1 MHWKPLPA
9 LRRATIGAAKDAS
22 RHGYPLPLRYA
33 RGFQPVAGLRKHRS
47 VRERRAI
54 ARRRQSERR
63 GFGVVHARCLRQA
76 MGHRRYVR
84 SRPAG
89 QRKSAEAADFRR
101 QGLSQRH
108 CRVPPDLSPLHA
120 RKHRGRAACLHLDSV
135 GRPRAGAGGG
145 GARGALLYG
154 GAGRDRSSL
163 PGDHD
168 AGCGG
173 RACRR
178 AGACRQGRPQ
188 GCHAQLRSAVPA
200 LARQIRHDARHGDD
214 GKAGRHRRTRQHHDR
229 DAGWR
234 RLFGRR
240 P

>member
-1 MHWKPLPA
+1 MHRKPLPA

-22 RHGYPLPLRYA
+22 RHGCPLPLRHA
-33 RGFQPVAGLRKHRS
+33 RGFQPVAGLRKRRS

-54 ARRRQSERR
+54 ARRGQSERC
-63 GFGVVHARCLRQA
+63 GFRVVHARCLRQA

-108 CRVPPDLSPLHA
+108 RRVPSGLSPLHA

-135 GRPRAGAGGG
+135 RRPRVGAGGG
-145 GARGALLYG
+145 GTRGALLYG

-168 AGCGG
+168 TSRAR
-173 RACRR
+173 RACCR
-178 AGACRQGRPQ
+178 AGACCQGRPQ
-188 GCHAQLRSAVPA
+188 GCHAQLRSVVSA
-200 LARQIRHDARHGDD
+200 LAR
-214 GKAGRHRRTRQHHDR
+214 
-229 DAGWR
+229 
-234 RLFGRR
+234 
-240 P
+240 